1 MVFDPIS
8 LFIQVA
14 IAIVVNVVAYVLMPK
29 PKGPKPDAVRDMDA
43 PTADHGRPI
52 PVVFGTVT
60 IKGLNV
66 LWYGE
71 TGTRA
76 YEVNA

>member
-14 IAIVVNVVAYVLMPK
+14 IAIIINVVAYVLMPK
-29 PKGPKPDAVRDMDA
+29 PKGPKPEAVRDMDA
-43 PTADHGRPI
+43 PTADHGRPF
-52 PVVFGTVT
+52 PVVFGTMT

-66 LWYGE
+66 LWFGDI
-71 TGTRA
+71 GTKT
-76 YEVNA
+76 YEVKA